1 MAVGKAAL
9 KAPSEFAAADEINE
23 ALVIYTGFGKSTF
36 PRARSGDLVARFGP
50 EQAAEL
56 KARVLAL
63 LEELQQQPPL
73 DSGKRT
79 RQSVTERAIEQ
90 LRPQHPEL
98 DATGL
103 KALRWTYSFGLR

>member
-1 MAVGKAAL
+1 M
-9 KAPSEFAAADEINE
+9 
-23 ALVIYTGFGKSTF
+23 TF

-63 LEELQQQPPL
+63 MQELQQPL
-73 DSGKRT
+73 VDRGKRS

-98 DATGL
+98 DETGL
-103 KALRWTYSFGLR
+103 KALGWTYSFGLR